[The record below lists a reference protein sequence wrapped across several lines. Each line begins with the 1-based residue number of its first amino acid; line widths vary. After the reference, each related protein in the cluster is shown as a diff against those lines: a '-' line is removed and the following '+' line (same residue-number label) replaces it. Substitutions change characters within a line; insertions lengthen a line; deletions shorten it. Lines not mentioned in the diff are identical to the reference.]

1 MIMICLK
8 CRHENPDDAVICEF
22 CGEPLKPQI
31 PTKNL
36 KDDDAADNKGGFTMK
51 NLKILGMGILILFI
65 ITVAILW
72 PNTQGN
78 LSNNDSYIS
87 GHATWQQI
95 AIYNGTTDNL
105 APFQIKG
112 SKMKVYITAQPL
124 TPDTNI
130 KCQIYSS
137 TGITSSDDLAWSGND
152 MSMKTM
158 SLQIKTQPGKYSV
171 NIDIPDTPS
180 NQVKWTVQ
188 VFDYY

>member
-8 CRHENPDDAVICEF
+8 CRHENPEDAVICEF
-22 CGEPLKPQI
+22 CGEPLKPLI
-31 PTKNL
+31 TPKNL
-36 KDDDAADNKGGFTMK
+36 NDEDKENKGGFTMK
-51 NLKILGMGILILFI
+51 NLKILGLGILMLFI
-65 ITVAILW
+65 VTVALLW
-72 PNTQGN
+72 PSTH
-78 LSNNDSYIS
+78 STITDNDSYIS

-105 APFQIKG
+105 MPFQIKG
-112 SKMKVYITAQPL
+112 SKMKVYITAQPM
-124 TPDTNI
+124 TSNTNI

-137 TGITSSDDLAWSGND
+137 DGIASSDDLSWSGND

-171 NIDIPDTPS
+171 NIDIPDIPA

>member
-1 MIMICLK
+1 MICLK

-22 CGEPLKPQI
+22 CGEPLKPPI
-31 PTKNL
+31 SPKNL
-36 KDDDAADNKGGFTMK
+36 KEEANKGGFTMR
-51 NLKILGMGILILFI
+51 NLKILGLGILMLFI
-65 ITVAILW
+65 VTVAIFW
-72 PNTQGN
+72 PTTHVTITD
-78 LSNNDSYIS
+78 NDSYIS

-105 APFQIKG
+105 SPFQIKG
-112 SKMKVYITAQPL
+112 SKMKVYVTAQPI

-137 TGITSSDDLAWSGND
+137 DGIASSDDLSWSGND

-158 SLQIKTQPGKYSV
+158 SLQINNQPGKFSV
-171 NIDIPDTPS
+171 NIDIPDTPV